1 MRINVCD
8 DNNTY
13 LSVNFHFCKSVSF
26 FLLLLLCVA
35 RYEPDS
41 GIELLKFIDDNDD
54 DGSEYEGPLPTSP
67 KQIKCVKLLDV
78 ETDGRKGDV
87 RLYSARDRGES
98 MKREIMHKCVT

>member
-13 LSVNFHFCKSVSF
+13 LSVNFHFCKSVSWF
-26 FLLLLLCVA
+26 FCEA

-41 GIELLKFIDDNDD
+41 DIELLKFIDDNDD

-78 ETDGRKGDV
+78 ETDGRKGDI
-87 RLYSARDRGES
+87 RLCVKETVES
-98 MKREIMHKCVT
+98 P